1 MNSHMTHT
9 LTRSTRRPL
18 TDGYDGDGA
27 PEIEIEV
34 TPEMIAAGAAV
45 LCRFETFT
53 ASEAYWAEEVYRAM
67 RAAT

>member
-1 MNSHMTHT
+1 MH
-9 LTRSTRRPL
+9 LTYPDS
-18 TDGYDGDGA
+18 DGHKAPAPFANADGDGA